1 MKEGGKEIEESVRRV
16 QKGDTEA
23 FEQIILYYEKP
34 IFGLM
39 CRVLGNDTDAEDTAQ
54 EVFIAAFRSIRK
66 FRGES
71 RFSTWL
77 YRIAVNHALNRRK
90 RISIEE
96 KRQASAYFTPASI
109 DGKDQEGDNDVLS
122 RLPDTRPNPETRASQ
137 KETREQIEKG
147 LRHLKADDALLILLH
162 DLQEFPYGEV
172 AQVLDI
178 PLGTVKSRLHRARK
192 ALRKR
197 LAPYFTEK
205 VTR

>member
-122 RLPDTRPNPETRASQ
+122 RLPDTRPDPETRASQ